1 MLGIPIC
8 RYGDSS
14 VFEQINELPIPGINR
29 NEVLV
34 KIKSTSVNP
43 IDLMKRE
50 GYGKTIFEKQRKEL
64 FPWILGSDV
73 SGIIKEVGSRVTKF
87 KEGDEVYG
95 SSSNP
100 NSGTYC
106 EYTAFNQ
113 NEIDFKP
120 KNLSFNEAASLPYV
134 AITTWIAL
142 IRWAGIRPQDL
153 KDKRV
158 FIQAGSGGVG
168 TFAIQLLKYWGAK
181 IATTCSESNHTLVKK
196 LGAEIAIDYNTQKF
210 YELLE
215 DYDLVFDCLGD
226 LGGSD
231 SLGNCLS
238 ILKEESNSHYI
249 TLNHPFLR
257 TIDEKGLL
265 IGVPSALK
273 LRQQVKREAKP
284 INIHWSIY
292 RPSPSGLSELSRLV
306 EAEVIKPVIDS
317 VFSLK
322 SIIEAHEKVGTSH
335 AKGKVIIE
343 VDKND

>member
-1 MLGIPIC
+1 MLGVPII

-14 VFEQINELPIPGINR
+14 VFEQITELPIPEINR
-29 NEVLV
+29 NQVLI
-34 KIKSTSVNP
+34 KIKSTSINP

-50 GYGKTIFEKQRKEL
+50 GYGKTIFEKQRKQL

-73 SGIIKEVGSRVTKF
+73 SGVIKEVGSKVTKF

-106 EYTAFNQ
+106 EYAAFNQ

-120 KNLSFNEAASLPYV
+120 KNLSFNGAASLPYV
-134 AITTWIAL
+134 AITTWTAL

-153 KDKRV
+153 DEKKV

-168 TFAIQLLKYWGAK
+168 TFAIQLFKYWGAK
-181 IATTCSESNHTLVKK
+181 IATTCSESNHALVKK
-196 LGAEIAIDYNTQKF
+196 LGADIAIDYNTQKF

-215 DYDLVFDCLGD
+215 GYDLAFDCLGD
-226 LGGSD
+226 FGGLD
-231 SLGNCLS
+231 SIGNCLR
-238 ILKEESNSHYI
+238 ILKEEANSHYI

-257 TIDEKGLL
+257 TLDEKGLL
-265 IGVPSALK
+265 IGVPSVLK
-273 LRQQVKREAKP
+273 LRQQVKREARP

-317 VFSLK
+317 VYSLK
-322 SIIEAHEKVGTSH
+322 NIIEAHEKVATSH
-335 AKGKVIIE
+335 AKGKVVIE